1 MAASASVDSVTT
13 TRLRGP
19 LRFVTSAA
27 LGQVVTYLLVGLI
40 ASRALDYA
48 DILGR
53 PAISAYYLPYG
64 SVDFVVST
72 VLQLVRGILFGL
84 VLLPFRGVLA
94 GSRWGWLWLWT
105 VFVAVGI
112 LGTPAAAPSSFEGL
126 LYTRIPLW
134 FHAVGLPEMLLQ
146 TLLFSVLVHRALR
159 AETHPL
165 GQRAHVL
172 VGALATACI
181 AFLGYTAVSLVFAF
195 AAGVDLA
202 SGSDAGVLGQF
213 AAPLILHFVAVLV
226 AKGRWWR
233 AVRCCSRSAGPLSGV
248 GAGVDGLD
256 LRAARPGAARAHLAG
271 DDPWESPASGPSG
284 DMTGLW
290 PGVPRGTYIRD
301 LEVRAG
307 EVLGVHAVGA
317 VDPCRS
323 HTDPVGAVDV
333 PGMDGHEHGVRGG
346 HGALFECELV
356 GGGGWFPR
364 AGGVD

>member
-1 MAASASVDSVTT
+1 MAASTSVDTVKTT
-13 TRLRGP
+13 GLRGP
-19 LRFVTSAA
+19 LRFVASAA

-53 PAISAYYLPYG
+53 PVISAYYLPYG

-72 VLQLVRGILFGL
+72 VFQLVRGILFGL
-84 VLLPFRGVLA
+84 VLLPFRVVLA

-105 VFVAVGI
+105 LFVAVGI

-134 FHAVGLPEMLLQ
+134 FHAIGLPEMLLQ

-165 GQRAHVL
+165 GPRAHVL

-226 AKGRWWR
+226 ARGPWWAPSHAALYVAAA
-233 AVRCCSRSAGPLSGV
+233 AVLALYQ
-248 GAGVDGLD
+248 GL
-256 LRAARPGAARAHLAG
+256 
-271 DDPWESPASGPSG
+271 
-284 DMTGLW
+284 
-290 PGVPRGTYIRD
+290 
-301 LEVRAG
+301 
-307 EVLGVHAVGA
+307 VLGSTGWTYVMLAPVLPVLISLAMTRGNRRHSVRVG
-317 VDPCRS
+317 
-323 HTDPVGAVDV
+323 T
-333 PGMDGHEHGVRGG
+333 
-346 HGALFECELV
+346 
-356 GGGGWFPR
+356 
-364 AGGVD
+364 